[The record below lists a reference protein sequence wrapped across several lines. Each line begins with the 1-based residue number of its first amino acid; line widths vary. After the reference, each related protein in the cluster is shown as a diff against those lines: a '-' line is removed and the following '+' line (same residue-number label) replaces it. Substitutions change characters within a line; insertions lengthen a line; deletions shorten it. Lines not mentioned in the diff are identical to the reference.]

1 MEVQRKQ
8 RGECRKK
15 QRWAY
20 TPQFMYTHT
29 HRQLQKESAVT
40 KTTVKKGI
48 ELRGTS
54 NSNNDVSF
62 YSAVFQPKPGSLHIT
77 NTKAQC
83 R

>member
-1 MEVQRKQ
+1 MQKETEMGIHTIIHAR
-8 RGECRKK
+8 
-15 QRWAY
+15 
-20 TPQFMYTHT
+20 T
-29 HRQLQKESAVT
+29 HRWVQKESAVS

-54 NSNNDVSF
+54 ESNNDVRF
-62 YSAVFQPKPGSLHIT
+62 YSAVFQPKQGSLPIT